1 MKIGRAIQLLASW
14 QEVSAAVP
22 GGSEDRERERRAL
35 ETMVAETLAL
45 QDRLAREARPLLLRL
60 HQVMNDYPGFDWP
73 PISGEGVER
82 ECTLELAPRPVGPCL
97 ECVEEVGSGPIGWIG
112 DPEPGPLC
120 DRCLAEAS
128 PELAAILGLL
138 SFLRQL
144 IEADLE
150 DDPQA
155 QFGLMEALML
165 LTQSYAQSCAGAW
178 PSRPK
183 GMRERRDDALAMM
196 RQRRGKAWAS
206 RPPDEGGTH

>member
-1 MKIGRAIQLLASW
+1 MKIGRAFQLLLHW
-14 QEVSAAVP
+14 EELSAAVP
-22 GGSEDRERERRAL
+22 EGSEDRERERRAV
-35 ETMVAETLAL
+35 EKMVGETLAL
-45 QDRLAREARPLLLRL
+45 QDRLAQETRPLLLRL
-60 HQVMNDYPGFDWP
+60 HQFMSDYPECEWP
-73 PISGEGVER
+73 PISGDGVQR
-82 ECTLELAPRPVGPCL
+82 ECTLELAPRPAGPCL

-144 IEADLE
+144 TETDLE

-155 QFGLMEALML
+155 KFGLMEALLML
-165 LTQSYAQSCAGAW
+165 TRSYAQSCAGAW

-183 GMRERRDDALAMM
+183 GMREKRDEALAMM
-196 RQRRGKAWAS
+196 RQRRGKDWAS
-206 RPPDEGGTH
+206 PPPDEGDTH